1 MTAMACSALVSN
13 TSQAPFIE
21 QGRPYAVGEVSSGY
35 ATSLDIAGGL
45 AVKFP
50 KSCPPSKQKSP
61 GMSGAF
67 LLVRAPKLIFS
78 SRLAATNH
86 PASPSHDVTMMRD
99 GCSDRITRN
108 KAYHHAD
115 SKNGKNELRYLRI
128 THSEF

>member
-1 MTAMACSALVSN
+1 MTAMACSALVST

-45 AVKFP
+45 AVKLP

-115 SKNGKNELRYLRI
+115 SKNGNYLRI